1 MPYRGMFTIHVS
13 SLYGNME
20 VRIAV
25 AGWNFSQNSL
35 KLWCYG
41 YTFIKI
47 KMYSCYTFIKISYF
61 SGGMFGSCF
70 G

>member
-47 KMYSCYTFIKISYF
+47 SYF
-61 SGGMFGSCF
+61 GGGRFGSCF